1 MQKIVAICE
10 SIECGS
16 LLKDES
22 VKLGYEFKFEIQEGN
37 EILNKLSEEEIKSA
51 KAVLFAINKSIE
63 EVEDIERFIDVE
75 YYEVEPSIVMSSAH
89 QVIKE
94 IADDIKQ

>member
-37 EILNKLSEEEIKSA
+37 EILNKLSDEEIKSA
-51 KAVLFAINKSIE
+51 KTVLFAINKSIE

-75 YYEVEPSIVMSSAH
+75 YYEVQPSIVMSSAH

-94 IADDIKQ
+94 IADDIS

>member
-22 VKLGYEFKFEIQEGN
+22 VKLGYEFKFEIQEDN

-51 KAVLFAINKSIE
+51 KSVLFAINKSIE

-75 YYEVEPSIVMSSAH
+75 YYEVEPSIVMSSAR

-94 IADDIKQ
+94 IADDINQ

>member
-22 VKLGYEFKFEIQEGN
+22 VKLGYEFKFEIQEDN

-51 KAVLFAINKSIE
+51 KVVLFAINKSIE

-75 YYEVEPSIVMSSAH
+75 YYEVEPSIVMSSAR

-94 IADDIKQ
+94 IADDINQ